1 MNQNNKKKDKAQA
14 GSGFLAYLK
23 DYFLFHPSW
32 SRLFLG
38 SMWMRL
44 FAYWIDIFVASLLKE
59 MIFSCVYL
67 FVRADPPNFVERQL
81 TYLIY
86 IVYFILVT
94 TLTQGQS
101 LGKMICGLRI
111 LSREGDQ
118 PISFSAILLREGVMR
133 YIHMA
138 LPGGF
143 LLYFV
148 GCVTSSHQTL
158 SDMVADTAVFSERQ
172 VQELAAYQGGQVF

>member
-1 MNQNNKKKDKAQA
+1 MNRNSKKKSKERAS
-14 GSGFLAYLK
+14 SGFLAYLK

-44 FAYWIDIFVASLLKE
+44 FAYWIDIFMAFLLKE
-59 MIFSCVYL
+59 MVFSCVH
-67 FVRADPPNFVERQL
+67 FFIRADLPHFVEDQL

-86 IVYFILVT
+86 VVYFILVT

-111 LSREGDQ
+111 LSREGDE
-118 PISFSAILLREGVMR
+118 PISFSAILLREGIMR
-133 YIHMA
+133 YIHLA